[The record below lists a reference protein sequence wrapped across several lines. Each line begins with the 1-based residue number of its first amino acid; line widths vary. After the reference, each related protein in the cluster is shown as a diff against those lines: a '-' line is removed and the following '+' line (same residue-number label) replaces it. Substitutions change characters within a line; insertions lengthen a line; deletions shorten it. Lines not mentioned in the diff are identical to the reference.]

1 MKILVCV
8 KQVPATDSRIKPAAD
23 GQSIDP
29 AGVEYVINP
38 YDEYA
43 VEEALRLKEKLGGE
57 VIALGI
63 GVGKAEEGLRTC
75 LALGCDRALIVKDEA
90 FAGAD
95 ALATARTLAAIIKAQ
110 APDLVLMGKQAV
122 DDDQMAVPSMLAEL
136 LDWPQAGVVIKLEVA
151 ADGKSAVAEREIE
164 GAVEV
169 IALPFPAVIS
179 TQKGLNEPRY
189 ASLKGIMAAKK
200 KPIDTV
206 DPASVGLSA
215 ATAGKA
221 GSRAKLD
228 ALTPPPERAAGR
240 LLSGDADAQVKE
252 LARILHEELKV
263 I

>member
-1 MKILVCV
+1 VKILVCV

-43 VEEALRLKEKLGGE
+43 VEEALRLKENSAARSSPGHRGGQ
-57 VIALGI
+57 
-63 GVGKAEEGLRTC
+63 EGLRTA
-75 LALGCDRALIVKDEA
+75 ALGCDRAHRQNRRSPA
-90 FAGAD
+90 PT
-95 ALATARTLAAIIKAQ
+95 LATARGRHHQGTGARPRA
-110 APDLVLMGKQAV
+110 MGKQAW
-122 DDDQMAVPSMLAEL
+122 MTTR
-136 LDWPQAGVVIKLEVA
+136 WPCHPCWPNCSTAQAGVVISSKSPRMASLVA
-151 ADGKSAVAEREIE
+151 
-164 GAVEV
+164 GARSRRHRGHRCPSGR
-169 IALPFPAVIS
+169 LS

-189 ASLKGIMAAKK
+189 ASFKGIMAAKK

-221 GSRAKLD
+221 AARAKLD